1 MIILL
6 NIARLLMV
14 LWIVYG
20 LLLMFAPGVIHS
32 QPNPTSGAIQAIVAF
47 ARLFVGSRAI
57 AGTAAKSAKRGRG
70 SDIWLNRGSA
80 ATQRPGR
87 PLFSA
92 IKSTPPLRQKRD
104 SRLTRVAGL
113 RRPRPRSRER

>member
-1 MIILL
+1 MTMIILL

-47 ARLFVGSRAI
+47 AIGYLLDRAL
-57 AGTAAKSAKRGRG
+57 S
-70 SDIWLNRGSA
+70 L
-80 ATQRPGR
+80 
-87 PLFSA
+87 
-92 IKSTPPLRQKRD
+92 
-104 SRLTRVAGL
+104 VL
-113 RRPRPRSRER
+113 RRKAQSAVGDRISG